1 MINDAATVA
10 ARAIRMIKER
20 VVEARDGSML
30 SIDRNDLHS
39 QRYDGRAGT
48 CGASSIR
55 SGAIGRRRQAGIKK
69 GHRMIAMP

>member
-30 SIDRNDLHS
+30 SIDPETICIHS
-39 QRYDGRAGT
+39 DT
-48 CGASSIR
+48 TGAPELAAHLR
-55 SGAIGRRRQAGIKK
+55 SALEQSGVVVRQA
-69 GHRMIAMP
+69 